1 MAELKA
7 LLLGETESDTKKT
20 DGETIGKEAISNN
33 FISILIKNFD
43 KIGAEVWPRFFHI
56 YK

>member
-43 KIGAEVWPRFFHI
+43 KIGAEVWTRFFS
-56 YK
+56 Y